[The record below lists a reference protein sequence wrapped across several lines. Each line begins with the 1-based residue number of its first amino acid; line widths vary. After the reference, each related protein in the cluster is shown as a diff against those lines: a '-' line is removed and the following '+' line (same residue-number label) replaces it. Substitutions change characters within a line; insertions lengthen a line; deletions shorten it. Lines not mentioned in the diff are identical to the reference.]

1 MANSSNHY
9 EILEISSKAS
19 QFEIKQAYRRLA
31 KRHHPDRNPE
41 ADSHEQITQINA
53 AYEVLGDPSQRR
65 FYDQTLSYG
74 RVAAGQAAPSA
85 QRQQRA
91 STAQKQYRQRQTGRE
106 SDEHLRR
113 WTNQIYQPIIRTI
126 AQILKPLKSQLNEL
140 AADPFDDE
148 LLAGFQT
155 YLDDCRSDLQRAQK
169 LFSSLPNPSNV
180 ASVAAQLYYCLNQVG
195 DGIDELERFVSCY
208 DEHYLH
214 TGQELFRI
222 AAGLRREAQA
232 AMREVK

>member
-1 MANSSNHY
+1 MENSASHY
-9 EILEISSKAS
+9 DILEINAKAS
-19 QFEIKQAYRRLA
+19 QSEIKQAYRRLA
-31 KRHHPDRNPE
+31 KQHHPDRNPE
-41 ADSHEQITQINA
+41 GNSHEQITRINA
-53 AYEVLGDPSQRR
+53 AYEVLGDPNQRR
-65 FYDQTLSYG
+65 FYDQTLRYG
-74 RVAAGQAAPSA
+74 RVASGQAVPFT

-91 STAQKQYRQRQTGRE
+91 SSAQKQYQQRQTGRE

-113 WTNQIYQPIIRTI
+113 WTRQIYQPIIRTI
-126 AQILKPLKSQLNEL
+126 AQILQPLKSQLNEL
-140 AADPFDDE
+140 AADPFDDD

-169 LFSSLPNPSNV
+169 LFSSLPNPPNL
-180 ASVAAQLYYCLNQVG
+180 ASVAARLYYCLNQVG